1 LEQTVND
8 TEILAYLESHA
19 LLERFYLFMPG
30 PGDDVLLKYFDASG
44 KSWNIMEDDD
54 KAVAQ
59 VAEFLKRSGVQVFN
73 DYSALLKFEQ
83 ESGKRL

>member
-1 LEQTVND
+1 MND

-19 LLERFYLFMPG
+19 PLERFYLFMPG
-30 PGDDVLLKYFDASG
+30 RGDEVLMKYFDASG
-44 KSWNIMEDDD
+44 RSWNIMEDDD
-54 KAVAQ
+54 ETVAR

-83 ESGKRL
+83 EAGEQPG